1 MQINTHHAFSPSA
14 TATASATVAE
24 VFLSTATASAT
35 AQKSTFGRP
44 LVKWSRDSGRQ
55 GRYSPK
61 TSLTGFVIDGVRHPG
76 ERERRRIRCPPQ
88 REGRIRHPETPSDR
102 LYVSRRRVTVTYLL
116 VREQSS

>member
-14 TATASATVAE
+14 TATVAE

-44 LVKWSRDSGRQ
+44 LVKWSGDSGRQ

-76 ERERRRIRCPPQ
+76 EREEEFVVHPRERGKFVTRRLRPT
-88 REGRIRHPETPSDR
+88 GSM
-102 LYVSRRRVTVTYLL
+102 
-116 VREQSS
+116 

>member
-76 ERERRRIRCPPQ
+76 EREKKNSLST
-88 REGRIRHPETPSDR
+88 PERGENSSPGDS
-102 LYVSRRRVTVTYLL
+102 
-116 VREQSS
+116 VRQALRK